1 MLRRTLITGAA
12 TTAAASLARPAL
24 AQPAGARVLRFVPQS
39 DLTVLDPVFTTAY
52 ITRHHSMMV
61 YDQLYGLDSKLRPQ
75 PQMVEAHEVVQDGL
89 LWRFRLRPGLLFH
102 DGEPVR
108 GRDCIAS
115 IKRWAQRDA
124 LGQALMARV
133 EEMAAPD
140 DRSFTIRLKRAFGP
154 MLETLAKVGPSALF
168 VMPERIASQD
178 ANTQIRET
186 IGSGP
191 FRFKADERVVGARV
205 VYERNPDYK
214 PREGSAPDWAAGPK
228 QVFFDR
234 VEWTVMPDPATAAAA
249 LQNGEVD
256 WWENPPNDL
265 IPVLRRSRDVM
276 QKSGSP
282 LGTIGTGI
290 FNTLHPPFDKPAVRR
305 AVLRAMSQADFMTAA
320 AGTDPSLW
328 KAGVGV
334 FTPGTPLANEAG
346 IAAITAPRDLERSR
360 RELRE
365 AGYAG
370 ETVVVLS
377 PSDQPAL
384 TALGE
389 VGQDLLKQLGMKVDF
404 RVTDWGTLVQRRSNK
419 EPPERGG
426 WNMFHTTWNGIDGI
440 NPGVMT
446 YLRANGQSAWFGW
459 PNVPKLEALRLS
471 WFDAPDLA
479 DQQKIAAEIQQV
491 VLDEAPYLPLGQYF
505 ASTAWRKTITEPIS
519 EIISFWGVKRS

>member
-1 MLRRTLITGAA
+1 MLRRTLLTGAA
-12 TTAAASLARPAL
+12 AATLARPAL
-24 AQPAGARVLRFVPQS
+24 AQPAAARVLRYVPQS

-61 YDQLYGLDSKLRPQ
+61 YDQLYGLDSTLKPQ
-75 PQMVEAHEVVQDGL
+75 PQMVEGHVVEQGGL
-89 LWRFRLRPGLLFH
+89 FWRFTLREGLLFH

-115 IKRWAQRDA
+115 IRRWAQRDA

-133 EEMAAPD
+133 AEMAAPE
-140 DRSFTIRLKRAFGP
+140 DRVFTIRLNKAFGP
-154 MLETLAKVGPSALF
+154 MLDTLAKVGPSALF
-168 VMPERIASQD
+168 VMPERIASVD

-191 FRFKADERVVGARV
+191 FRFKADERIVGARV
-205 VYERNPDYK
+205 VYERNASYR
-214 PREGSAPDWAAGPK
+214 PREGGKAEWAAGPK

-234 VEWTVMPDPATAAAA
+234 VEWTVMPDPATAVAA

-256 WWENPPNDL
+256 WWENPQNDMVPL
-265 IPVLRRSRDVM
+265 LRRSRDVLM
-276 QKSGSP
+276 KTGNP

-305 AVLRAMSQADFMTAA
+305 AILRAMSQADYMTAT
-320 AGTDPSLW
+320 AGADPSLW
-328 KAGVGV
+328 KADAGV
-334 FTPGTPLANEAG
+334 FTPGTPLANDVGME
-346 IAAITAPRDLERSR
+346 AITGPRDLERSR
-360 RELRE
+360 KELRD
-365 AGYAG
+365 AGYNG

-389 VGQDLLKQLGMKVDF
+389 VGQDLLKKLGMKVDF
-404 RVTDWGTLVQRRSNK
+404 RVSDWGTLVQRRASR

-426 WNMFHTTWNGIDGI
+426 WSMFHTTWNGVDGI

-446 YLRANGQSAWFGW
+446 YLRANGQNAWFGW
-459 PNVPKLEALRLS
+459 PNLPRLETLRLS
-471 WFDAPDLA
+471 WFDAPDLEG
-479 DQQKIAAEIQQV
+479 QQKIAAEMQQV
-491 VLDEAPYLPLGQYF
+491 ILEEAPYLPLGQYF
-505 ASTAWRKTITEPIS
+505 SPTAWRRTITEPNS
-519 EIISFWGVKRS
+519 AVISFWGVRRA

>member
-1 MLRRTLITGAA
+1 MLRRTLLTGAA
-12 TTAAASLARPAL
+12 AATLARPAL
-24 AQPAGARVLRFVPQS
+24 AQPAAARVLRYVPQS

-61 YDQLYGLDSKLRPQ
+61 YDQLYGLDSTLKPQ
-75 PQMVEAHEVVQDGL
+75 PQMVEGHVVEQGGL
-89 LWRFRLRPGLLFH
+89 FWRFTLREGLLFH

-133 EEMAAPD
+133 AEMAAPE
-140 DRSFTIRLKRAFGP
+140 DRVFTIRLNKAFGP
-154 MLETLAKVGPSALF
+154 MLDTLAKVGPSALF
-168 VMPERIASQD
+168 VMPERIASVD

-191 FRFKADERVVGARV
+191 FRFKADERIVGARV
-205 VYERNPDYK
+205 VYERNASYR
-214 PREGSAPDWAAGPK
+214 PREGGKAEWAAGPK

-234 VEWTVMPDPATAAAA
+234 VEWTVMPDPATAVAA

-256 WWENPPNDL
+256 WWENPQNDMVPL
-265 IPVLRRSRDVM
+265 LRRSRDVLM
-276 QKSGSP
+276 KTGNP

-305 AVLRAMSQADFMTAA
+305 AILRAMSQADYMTAT
-320 AGTDPSLW
+320 AGADPSLW
-328 KAGVGV
+328 KADAGV
-334 FTPGTPLANEAG
+334 FTPGTPLANDVGME
-346 IAAITAPRDLERSR
+346 AITGPRDLERSR
-360 RELRE
+360 RELRD
-365 AGYAG
+365 AGYNG

-389 VGQDLLKQLGMKVDF
+389 VGQDLLKKLGMKVDF
-404 RVTDWGTLVQRRSNK
+404 RVSDWGTLVQRRASR

-426 WNMFHTTWNGIDGI
+426 WSMFHTTWNGVDGI

-446 YLRANGQSAWFGW
+446 YLRANGQNAWFGW
-459 PNVPKLEALRLS
+459 PNLPRLETLRLS
-471 WFDAPDLA
+471 WFDAPDLEG
-479 DQQKIAAEIQQV
+479 QQKIAAEMQQV
-491 VLDEAPYLPLGQYF
+491 ILEEAPYLPLGQYF
-505 ASTAWRKTITEPIS
+505 SPTAWRRTITEPNS
-519 EIISFWGVKRS
+519 AVISFWGVRRA

>member
-1 MLRRTLITGAA
+1 MLRRTLLTGAA
-12 TTAAASLARPAL
+12 AATLARPAL
-24 AQPAGARVLRFVPQS
+24 AQPAAARVLRYVPQS

-61 YDQLYGLDSKLRPQ
+61 YDQLYGLDSTLKPQ
-75 PQMVEAHEVVQDGL
+75 PQMVEGHVVEQGGL
-89 LWRFRLRPGLLFH
+89 FWRFTLREGLLFH

-115 IKRWAQRDA
+115 IRRWAQRDA

-133 EEMAAPD
+133 AEMAAPE
-140 DRSFTIRLKRAFGP
+140 DRVFTIRLNKAFGP
-154 MLETLAKVGPSALF
+154 MLDTLAKVGPSALF
-168 VMPERIASQD
+168 VMPERIASVD

-191 FRFKADERVVGARV
+191 FRFKADERIVGARV
-205 VYERNPDYK
+205 VYERNASYR
-214 PREGSAPDWAAGPK
+214 PREGGKAEWAAGPK

-234 VEWTVMPDPATAAAA
+234 VEWTVMPDPATAVAA

-256 WWENPPNDL
+256 WWENPQNDMVPL
-265 IPVLRRSRDVM
+265 LRRSRDVLM
-276 QKSGSP
+276 KTGNP

-305 AVLRAMSQADFMTAA
+305 AILRAMSQADYMTAT
-320 AGTDPSLW
+320 AGADPSLW
-328 KAGVGV
+328 KADAGV
-334 FTPGTPLANEAG
+334 FTPGTPLANDVGME
-346 IAAITAPRDLERSR
+346 AITGPRDLERSR
-360 RELRE
+360 RELRD
-365 AGYAG
+365 AGYNG

-389 VGQDLLKQLGMKVDF
+389 VGQDLLKKLGMKVDF
-404 RVTDWGTLVQRRSNK
+404 RVSDWGTLVQRRASR

-426 WNMFHTTWNGIDGI
+426 WSMFHTTWNGVDGI

-446 YLRANGQSAWFGW
+446 YLRANGQNAWFGW
-459 PNVPKLEALRLS
+459 PNLPRLETLRLS
-471 WFDAPDLA
+471 WFDAPDLEG
-479 DQQKIAAEIQQV
+479 QQKIAAEMQQV
-491 VLDEAPYLPLGQYF
+491 ILEEAPYLPLGQYF
-505 ASTAWRKTITEPIS
+505 SPTAWRRTITEPNS
-519 EIISFWGVKRS
+519 AVISFWGVRRA

>member
-1 MLRRTLITGAA
+1 MLRRTLLTGAA
-12 TTAAASLARPAL
+12 TATLARPAL
-24 AQPAGARVLRFVPQS
+24 AQPAAARVLRYVPQS

-61 YDQLYGLDSKLRPQ
+61 YDQLYGLDSKLKPQ
-75 PQMVEAHEVVQDGL
+75 PQMVEGHVVEQGGL
-89 LWRFRLRPGLLFH
+89 FWRFTLREGLLFH

-115 IKRWAQRDA
+115 IRRWAQRDA

-133 EEMAAPD
+133 AEMAAPE
-140 DRSFTIRLKRAFGP
+140 DRVFTIRLNKPFGP
-154 MLETLAKVGPSALF
+154 MLDTLAKVGPSALF
-168 VMPERIASQD
+168 IMPERIASVD

-191 FRFKADERVVGARV
+191 FRFKADERIVGARV
-205 VYERNPDYK
+205 VYERNAGYR
-214 PREGSAPDWAAGPK
+214 PREGGKAEWAAGPK

-234 VEWTVMPDPATAAAA
+234 VEWTVMPDPATAVAA

-256 WWENPPNDL
+256 WWENPQNDMVPL
-265 IPVLRRSRDVM
+265 LRRSRDVLM
-276 QKSGSP
+276 KTGNP

-305 AVLRAMSQADFMTAA
+305 AILRAMSQADYMTAT
-320 AGTDPSLW
+320 AGADPSLW
-328 KAGVGV
+328 KADAGV
-334 FTPGTPLANEAG
+334 FTPGTPLANDAG
-346 IAAITAPRDLERSR
+346 MEAITGPRDLERSR
-360 RELRE
+360 KELRD
-365 AGYAG
+365 AGYNG

-389 VGQDLLKQLGMKVDF
+389 VGQDLLKKLGMKVDF
-404 RVTDWGTLVQRRSNK
+404 RVSDWGTLVQRRASR

-426 WNMFHTTWNGIDGI
+426 WSMFHTTWNGVDGI

-446 YLRANGQSAWFGW
+446 YLRANGQNAWFGW
-459 PNVPKLEALRLS
+459 PNLPRLETLRLS
-471 WFDAPDLA
+471 WFDAPDLEG
-479 DQQKIAAEIQQV
+479 QQKIAAEMQQV
-491 VLDEAPYLPLGQYF
+491 ILEEAPYLPLGQYF
-505 ASTAWRKTITEPIS
+505 SPTAWRRTITEPNS
-519 EIISFWGVKRS
+519 AVISFWGVRRA